1 MSCARFIS
9 TLFFS
14 LVALTIVR
22 AADVCNGKA
31 EYCSRIYS
39 NVTFVGA
46 HDSAF
51 VGSEVS
57 DNQDISLTDQLNL
70 GIRYLQ
76 GQTHKNALGDLEMC
90 HTSCFLLDAGSLE
103 SYLGTVKS
111 WLDSNA
117 NEVVSM
123 LLTNGD
129 SLDVS
134 EFDTA
139 FKNAGMDSYAF
150 VPSSN
155 PLPIGSWPTLSDMI
169 DSGKRLVVFLGEL
182 LIVSI
187 ANTTS

>member
-1 MSCARFIS
+1 MSCTRFVS
-9 TLFFS
+9 ALLLS
-14 LVALTIVR
+14 LAIINVAR

-57 DNQDISLTDQLNL
+57 DNQDISVTDQLNL

-117 NEVVSM
+117 NEVVTM

-139 FKNAGMDSYAF
+139 FKDAGMDTYAF

-155 PLPIGSWPTLSDMI
+155 PLPIASWPTLSDMI
-169 DSGKRLVVFLGEL
+169 DAGTRLVVFLGMFL
-182 LIVSI
+182 SSI
-187 ANTTS
+187 LQ